1 MIHLSSS
8 EDPLALILAPP
19 PNESPEEKDAREHTE
34 TEARRVSEGID
45 EQLRQE
51 RIALKKK
58 KKPVKVLLLGQS
70 ESGKL
75 RSGQLGSRLIAP
87 NHQESRPR

>member
-1 MIHLSSS
+1 MGRLSSD
-8 EDPLALILAPP
+8 DPFALILAPP
-19 PNESPEEKDAREHTE
+19 SDESLEAKQVRERAE
-34 TEARRVSEGID
+34 ADARRVSDSID

-70 ESGKL
+70 ESGMYPSVQPPQFPSN
-75 RSGQLGSRLIAP
+75 RHQLVR
-87 NHQESRPR
+87 